1 MTHPSTGARW
11 DDFARACGLEAPV
24 RLRVVDSRTGQF
36 KELERRGPSVLIGSR
51 EDCDICLVDPEI
63 SRRHAWLQVIDGQ
76 LACLDLDSRTG
87 IHWGHTTRS
96 RGWVLPGQPVQVG
109 PYELTLLAPVG
120 GAHPAVHPETR
131 FSTWDAP
138 GDSTA
143 DTGLVFLN
151 AHSRTGERR
160 VCRLTKRLTLIG
172 GSDLCNLRLQHGSVD
187 RVHAAFVTLDRHCWL
202 IDLRSDT
209 GVQVADRQVEL
220 ACLNPDEQVRVGKFQ
235 LVVAPLKDLPRLSQE
250 EAGERADPAAAGGR
264 AAGPASSERGLSRRT
279 KKRPMGLRPLNSGE
293 GLAEIPGRGPT
304 ALSDPS
310 TALMLEQMQRMQQQY
325 LDHTTQMMSM
335 VVQAFSSAHNR
346 QLDVIRDELH
356 RVHELNRELQEL
368 QARRESAGPDAG
380 PSAPSTPAPGTA
392 AATPPGTVPSGAGT
406 PGRGAAPPVAPA
418 GPAPVFNPAL
428 FPPGVVPAGFVPP
441 AYPPPGFGPVPYP
454 APPYPAA
461 SYPGV
466 PYGGAYPGGPGAVP
480 AGWMPPPGAVGPGF
494 GPGMFPPPPP
504 LRPKPR
510 PAATTP
516 ASGTNPATA
525 PGAPAAPTGTGTAPA
540 GVGPTPAPTGA
551 ATNPADAGPR
561 PQSEQDPLAQ
571 AAHLDLSARIS
582 ELEQERTT
590 RWQRVMQILTGSGGT

>member
-1 MTHPSTGARW
+1 MTNPSPGARW
-11 DDFARACGLEAPV
+11 DDFARACGLEATV
-24 RLRVVDSRTGQF
+24 RLRVVDSRTGQS
-36 KELERRGPSVLIGSR
+36 KELERRGPSLLVGSR

-87 IHWGHTTRS
+87 IHWGHSTRS
-96 RGWVLPGQPVQVG
+96 RGWVLPGQPVQIG
-109 PYELTLLAPVG
+109 PYELTLLGPVG
-120 GAHPAVHPETR
+120 GEHPAVHPETR
-131 FSTWDAP
+131 FSIWDAP

-160 VCRLTKRLTLIG
+160 VCRLTKRLTLVG

-209 GVQVADRQVEL
+209 GVQVNERQVEL
-220 ACLNPDEQVRVGKFQ
+220 ACLAPDEQVRVGKFQ
-235 LVVAPLKDLPRLSQE
+235 LVVAPLKDLPRLAQE
-250 EAGERADPAAAGGR
+250 EIDEQAAA
-264 AAGPASSERGLSRRT
+264 AKAGQPVPGQATGQASGERGLSRRT
-279 KKRPMGLRPLNSGE
+279 KKRPMGLRPLNAGE

-304 ALSDPS
+304 SLSDPS

-368 QARRESAGPDAG
+368 QARRESAGPDASAAAPTANG
-380 PSAPSTPAPGTA
+380 APDAATKASAPAPTSAVPPAA
-392 AATPPGTVPSGAGT
+392 
-406 PGRGAAPPVAPA
+406 
-418 GPAPVFNPAL
+418 PAPVFNPAL

-441 AYPPPGFGPVPYP
+441 AYPAPGFGPV
-454 APPYPAA
+454 AYPAA
-461 SYPGV
+461 PYPGV
-466 PYGGAYPGGPGAVP
+466 PYPGAGYPGVPGAMP

-510 PAATTP
+510 PAAP
-516 ASGTNPATA
+516 ATSTAANPAAA
-525 PGAPAAPTGTGTAPA
+525 PGAPAAVAGPGTTPQGGGPGSQPTGP
-540 GVGPTPAPTGA
+540 
-551 ATNPADAGPR
+551 ATNPATAGTPTR
-561 PQSEQDPLAQ
+561 PEDDPLAQ
-571 AAHLDLSARIS
+571 AAHLDLSARIT
-582 ELEQERTT
+582 ELEQERTS
-590 RWQRVMQILTGSGGT
+590 RWQRVMQILTGSGGA